1 MPGLQHTTGSAG
13 RGRARFLGC
22 VLVAAA
28 LVLLPA
34 IAGAD
39 SRRRPYRPT
48 GRDRSLAAS
57 DALGGVFFSERQRRS
72 ARARRAAAAIPAP
85 APPPERAVK
94 EWLSHWGEVDS
105 RETR

>member
-13 RGRARFLGC
+13 RGRARLLGC

-28 LVLLPA
+28 LALLPA

-72 ARARRAAAAIPAP
+72 ARAWRAAATVPAP
-85 APPPERAVK
+85 VPPPERGVEA
-94 EWLSHWGEVDS
+94 WLSHWGEVDS